1 MSEPSEDYLRLR
13 EAILALQEAAL
24 AIADVEV
31 AEIRFT
37 APRHPMHE
45 FHRKLLME
53 TPAIDRPIKRSDN
66 PNEMLRIDG
75 VILTKTVKR

>member
-1 MSEPSEDYLRLR
+1 MELDPNYKRLR
-13 EAILALQEAAL
+13 EAIFQLQEAAL

-45 FHRKLLME
+45 FHCKLLME
-53 TPAIDRPIKRSDN
+53 TPAIDRPSNPPDN

-75 VILTKTVKR
+75 IVLTKTVKR

>member
-1 MSEPSEDYLRLR
+1 MKTNYEHFR
-13 EAILALQEAAL
+13 EAIFQLQEAAL

-45 FHRKLLME
+45 FHRKLITE

-66 PNEMLRIDG
+66 PNEMLQIDG